1 MVTSLWTHFFGPP
14 CTFGVTVRSGVAL
27 AMRRRLQWF
36 IHLRAHSLRK
46 GDEHP
51 AYIPHGVWQLTLPLP
66 LGLGWIS
73 RTGGGKCP
81 AFIGASVDSWV
92 RALTRRRLAAD
103 DKLVSRVAVIE
114 CVDSA
119 RHQATAPARRA
130 ADTAALSR

>member
-1 MVTSLWTHFFGPP
+1 
-14 CTFGVTVRSGVAL
+14 
-27 AMRRRLQWF
+27 MRRRLQWF

-119 RHQATAPARRA
+119 RRQTAAPARRA